1 MTFIQPHKNCSALNI
16 VLGCLVVSLLLGTGS
31 LVVLYNR
38 VVNLNHEI
46 ASAKATLGSIGAE
59 NTALSNQAVTAIGDD
74 QGASL
79 AAGQGL
85 VVDNQPHYF
94 REPAG
99 QTVAVK

>member
-1 MTFIQPHKNCSALNI
+1 MTFIQPHKNSGI
-16 VLGCLVVSLLLGTGS
+16 VNFILGTLVVLLLLGTAS
-31 LVVLYNR
+31 LVVLYNH

-46 ASAKATLGSIGAE
+46 AADKAMLDSVDAK
-59 NTALSNQAVTAIGDD
+59 NTALSNQTMAAQGDN

-85 VVDNQPHYF
+85 ITDNKPEYF
-94 REPAG
+94 REPAI